1 MKRLL
6 IALLLAFTLFGA
18 TAQKSDDFASRF
30 LALYGKTYALTQKT
44 ISPKMMERIM
54 RLESVEENAETL
66 RLIKQLKS
74 IRIVSGGESATE
86 CILLQEKANQLA
98 TRNSRRYKLYSENDN
113 AVIYVRR
120 KARTIV
126 ELLVINKGE
135 GKRFNLINLTG
146 MMSDSFIAEVGRLTP
161 AQTEKPRNALQ

>member
-1 MKRLL
+1 
-6 IALLLAFTLFGA
+6 
-18 TAQKSDDFASRF
+18 
-30 LALYGKTYALTQKT
+30 
-44 ISPKMMERIM
+44 M

-74 IRIVSGGESATE
+74 IRIVSGGETATE

-161 AQTEKPRNALQ
+161 AQTEKPKNALQ

>member
-6 IALLLAFTLFGA
+6 IALLLTFTLIGA

-30 LALYGKTYALTQKT
+30 VALYGKTYALTQKT

-74 IRIVSGGESATE
+74 IRIVSGGETATE
-86 CILLQEKANQLA
+86 RILLQEKANQLA
-98 TRNSRRYKLYSENDN
+98 LRNNRRYKLYKENDN
-113 AVIYVRR
+113 AIIYTRR
-120 KARTIV
+120 KGRTIV

-135 GKRFNLINLTG
+135 GRHFNLINLTG
-146 MMSDSFIAEVGRLTP
+146 MMSDSFISEVGRLTP
-161 AQTEKPRNALQ
+161 AQTEKPKNALQ

>member
-1 MKRLL
+1 
-6 IALLLAFTLFGA
+6 
-18 TAQKSDDFASRF
+18 
-30 LALYGKTYALTQKT
+30 
-44 ISPKMMERIM
+44 MMERIM

-74 IRIVSGGESATE
+74 IRIVSGGETATE

-161 AQTEKPRNALQ
+161 AQTEKPKNALQ